1 MWSDGGG
8 RASAARRPLIG
19 RDQVLNFLI
28 GLRRSAHA
36 TGVARDV
43 SLQIEDVNAEPAL
56 VLRVG
61 PRLESVFVFSV
72 DGEAISG
79 IRVVRNPDK
88 LARFDRHL
96 TTLH

>member
-1 MWSDGGG
+1 MSWLQ
-8 RASAARRPLIG
+8 RHVPLGAPLTITSWRKVAIG
-19 RDQVLNFLI
+19 TW
-28 GLRRSAHA
+28 RSATDA
-36 TGVARDV
+36 
-43 SLQIEDVNAEPAL
+43 SIYLMLEVNAEPAL

-88 LARFDRHL
+88 LARIDRHL
-96 TTLH
+96 ATLY